1 MAENNPNIPE
11 ITPEEEA
18 KLEKM
23 ASRRTGFKKHLAI
36 FILVNAF
43 LWLVW
48 YFVFRPGEESKA
60 GDNKTFLMAILFVLL
75 VWLLVI
81 ILHYLMAYKWTKS
94 YKEKELNSLKKMRL
108 KQLQEM
114 EDLKAEMAP
123 KEESG
128 QEVQSEEEEV
138 EEPEHRNPNYI
149 D

>member
-43 LWLVW
+43 LWVVW
-48 YFVFRPGEESKA
+48 SFLFRDSEE
-60 GDNKTFLMAILFVLL
+60 KTFLMAILFVLIVWAL
-75 VWLLVI
+75 VL
-81 ILHYLMAYKWTKS
+81 ILHYLMVYKWTKS
-94 YKEKELNSLKKMRL
+94 YKEKELNSLKKLRL
-108 KQLQEM
+108 RQIQEM

-123 KEESG
+123 KEEFG
-128 QEVQSEEEEV
+128 QEDQSEEEEV

>member
-1 MAENNPNIPE
+1 MSENNTSIPE

-18 KLEKM
+18 KLERM

-43 LWLVW
+43 LWIVW
-48 YFVFRPGEESKA
+48 GFLFRDSEE
-60 GDNKTFLMAILFVLL
+60 KTFLMAILFVLI
-75 VWLLVI
+75 VWLLVL
-81 ILHYLMAYKWTKS
+81 ILHYLMVYKWTKS

-114 EDLKAEMAP
+114 EDLKAELAP
-123 KEESG
+123 KEESE
-128 QEVQSEEEEV
+128 QEAQSVEEEGVEE